1 MAYTE
6 VTLAEASEVIKK
18 AGFRNLLSIEK
29 LKGGWAN
36 SNYKLILEDQTK
48 LVLKIWNEQSQDEV
62 NYLLNITS
70 FLVNSGIPTPKPIVF
85 DNEDFLIMKDG
96 LPWTILPFVEGN
108 WLGCDYDS
116 LFSLGAIQAK
126 IHLIDPPNNL
136 RSDFSM
142 GGKLFEKLFLFADTN
157 NDWNDFL
164 LELKSS
170 KSLSLN
176 LDKLPRGIIH
186 GDLFPDNVIGYN
198 NQAISILDFEE
209 VCNDILA
216 FDLVMTFVGFGWEN
230 GEPIGDRWNA
240 ILDGYQSIRILTK
253 EEISALP
260 DLHKLATLSIAAW
273 RYWQFKINMPNTEH
287 EDRYLEMTSRLNK
300 VLPF

>member
-96 LPWTILPFVEGN
+96 LPWTILPFVDGN
-108 WLGCDYDS
+108 WLGYDYDS
-116 LFSLGAIQAK
+116 LFSLGVIQAK
-126 IHLIDPPNNL
+126 MHLIGPPNNL
-136 RSDFSM
+136 KSDFSM
-142 GGKLFEKLFLFADTN
+142 GKKLFEKLLLFADVNEDN
-157 NDWNDFL
+157 NVSKPEFEGLIAEALVSIVAGSVVPIFIHILPKSFL
-164 LELKSS
+164 L
-170 KSLSLN
+170 
-176 LDKLPRGIIH
+176 
-186 GDLFPDNVIGYN
+186 GYSC
-198 NQAISILDFEE
+198 A
-209 VCNDILA
+209 
-216 FDLVMTFVGFGWEN
+216 
-230 GEPIGDRWNA
+230 
-240 ILDGYQSIRILTK
+240 DG
-253 EEISALP
+253 
-260 DLHKLATLSIAAW
+260 
-273 RYWQFKINMPNTEH
+273 
-287 EDRYLEMTSRLNK
+287 
-300 VLPF
+300 